1 MAEQIPYAVAASLVN
16 RLASA
21 AFREFGRIYGVMD
34 QLERLKSTVESIR
47 AVLLDA
53 EEKQQKSHA
62 VQIWIKR
69 LKDDVLH
76 PADNLLDEFLIE
88 DMRHKMDESHKNK
101 VSQVLHSLSPN
112 RIAFRRK
119 MAHEIEKIQKK
130 LNDVVKD
137 MSSLNLNHNIVA
149 VEQSNTIRRET
160 SSFVSQSDIIGRED
174 NKNEIISLL
183 RQSHENQHIS
193 VVAIVGIGGLG
204 KTALAQL
211 VYNDGEIK
219 NIFENIMWVCVSDNF
234 DVKTILKN
242 MLESLTKSKIDEPL
256 SLDNLQNMF
265 RDKLTSQRYL
275 LVLDDIWNESF
286 EKWAQLRTYL
296 MCGAQG
302 SKILVTTRS
311 KTVAQTM
318 GVSDPYVLNGLTQ
331 EESWGL
337 LKKITFGHD
346 TIEVNR
352 SLESIGKKM
361 AKKCSGV
368 PLAIRTLGGLLQG
381 KIEEREWIDVLQG
394 DFWKSCEDEESI
406 MPVLKR
412 SYQNLSPQ
420 LRQCFAYCS
429 LYPKDSIIQKDEL
442 IHLWMAQGYFE
453 CSGGKKLM
461 EDIGEEFVNTF
472 LMKSFFQDAQLGF
485 FGDIV
490 RFKMH
495 DLIHDLAMQVAGND
509 CCYLESETKRPVG
522 SPMHVMLKSDDIGL
536 LESVDASRMR
546 TLILL
551 SSHDWIMN
559 EKELSIILKFKYLR
573 VLKLSYC
580 SLSKS
585 CDSIAKLKHLRYI
598 ELWNCKGL
606 GSLSKFISYHVCL
619 QTIISKE
626 CKEVEFSAK
635 DISKLINLRHFH
647 IENLKASEKK
657 KTASQF
663 GKLGVGG
670 QYNIFSKFF
679 LSLTNIVRISLE
691 GCHGLK
697 YLPPMERLPFLKSV
711 TICYLRELEV
721 IYYEE
726 PLLSESFFPSL
737 EELTISDCHELRGW
751 SRMRDD
757 VNDDDDDISSQ
768 SYHLSFPRLSE
779 LEIQCCSKLTHMPTF
794 PKLDKRLILLHARVE
809 PLEITLKCSIELPPL
824 SMLKNLAVG
833 GDDLDVKKLP
843 KNCLQNLISLE
854 ELFLD
859 GLPSQ
864 TIQEIEIL
872 FMDDLNYL
880 PSLRN
885 IMFRFCHDLKAL
897 PDWICNLSSLQYMG
911 IDFCENLDS
920 LPKGMPRLAKL
931 QTLDILECSLLID
944 ECETQ
949 TSATWPKIAHIP
961 NIILKRNWR
970 IENGINFTR

>member
-76 PADNLLDEFLIE
+76 PADNLLDEFLIQ
-88 DMRHKMDESHKNK
+88 DMKHKMDESHKNK

-137 MSSLNLNHNIVA
+137 MSGLNLNHNIVA
-149 VEQSNTIRRET
+149 VEQSNTIRWET
-160 SSFVSQSDIIGRED
+160 SSFVSQSDIIGRVD

-265 RDKLTSQRYL
+265 RDKLTGQRYL

-346 TIEVNR
+346 TIEVDR
-352 SLESIGKKM
+352 SLESIGKKI

-429 LYPKDSIIQKDEL
+429 LYPKDWKIQKDEL
-442 IHLWMAQGYFE
+442 IQLWMAQGYLD
-453 CSGGKKLM
+453 CSDEKQLM
-461 EDIGEEFVNTF
+461 EDIGHEFVKIF
-472 LMKSFFQDAQLGF
+472 LMKSFFQDAQLKH
-485 FGDIV
+485 GDIYC
-490 RFKMH
+490 FKMH

-509 CCYLESETKRPVG
+509 CCYLESETKRLVG

-606 GSLSKFISYHVCL
+606 GSLSKSISNHVCL
-619 QTIISKE
+619 QTLISE
-626 CKEVEFSAK
+626 LCEEVVYSAE

-663 GKLGVGG
+663 GKLVVGG
-670 QYNIFSKFF
+670 QYNIFSNFF

-691 GCHGLK
+691 GCRGLK
-697 YLPPMERLPFLKSV
+697 YLPPMERLPFLKTV
-711 TICYLRELEV
+711 TIRDLRELEV

-737 EELTISDCHELRGW
+737 EELTIIRCHELRGW

-757 VNDDDDDISSQ
+757 VNDDDDISSQ
-768 SYHLSFPRLSE
+768 SYHLSFPRLSV
-779 LEIQCCSKLTHMPTF
+779 LEIRFCSKLTHMPTF
-794 PKLDKRLILLHARVE
+794 PKLDKRLVLIEARVE
-809 PLEITLKCSIELPPL
+809 PLETTFKMVGSKCSIELPPL
-824 SMLKNLAVG
+824 SMLKHLEIGKNHIL
-833 GDDLDVKKLP
+833 DLKKLP
-843 KNCLQNLISLE
+843 RDCLQNLTSLE
-854 ELFLD
+854 TLVF
-859 GLPSQ
+859 GMLPSQ
-864 TIQEIEIL
+864 TYQEIEIL
-872 FMDDLNYL
+872 FKDDLNYL
-880 PSLRN
+880 PSLRSIQFQYCSN
-885 IMFRFCHDLKAL
+885 LKAL
-897 PDWICNLSSLQYMG
+897 PDWICNLSSLQYIG
-911 IDFCENLDS
+911 IKFCENLAS
-920 LPKGMPRLAKL
+920 LPQGMPRLAKL
-931 QTLDILECSLLID
+931 QTLRIIECSLLIE

-961 NIILKRNWR
+961 NIILKRY
-970 IENGINFTR
+970 